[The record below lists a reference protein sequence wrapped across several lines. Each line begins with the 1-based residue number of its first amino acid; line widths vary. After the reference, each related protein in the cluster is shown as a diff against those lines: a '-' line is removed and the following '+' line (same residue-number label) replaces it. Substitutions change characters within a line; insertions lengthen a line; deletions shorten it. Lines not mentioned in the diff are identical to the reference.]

1 MPPFACMNDQE
12 PRGIDL
18 PQLSTAGHDHR
29 PVRKCA
35 EGRWR
40 IRTARPIAMPPRLGW
55 WIPSRG
61 HRRADPIGASSA
73 ARQAWQW
80 PDCASATLKGAPL
93 ARLPPSD
100 DQRPTTDFLALLRE
114 LSESLTAI
122 ANYAAG
128 ARHLV
133 EGPSSGDMA
142 RLESSLESI
151 IEQVVRAANATRR
164 LRSLADPPSAQRE
177 GGQ

>member
-1 MPPFACMNDQE
+1 
-12 PRGIDL
+12 
-18 PQLSTAGHDHR
+18 
-29 PVRKCA
+29 
-35 EGRWR
+35 
-40 IRTARPIAMPPRLGW
+40 
-55 WIPSRG
+55 
-61 HRRADPIGASSA
+61 
-73 ARQAWQW
+73 
-80 PDCASATLKGAPL
+80 L